1 MDENFHKDKN
11 QRYDKMFTK
20 YFMGGG
26 DFHVGKLTP
35 IPQGKKKKLNP
46 EKIISQVKCK
56 RNRKDDKKID

>member
-35 IPQGKKKKLNP
+35 IPQGKKKI
-46 EKIISQVKCK
+46 EY
-56 RNRKDDKKID
+56 RKNYLLGKM

>member
-20 YFMGGG
+20 YFMGWGR
-26 DFHVGKLTP
+26 FSCGKIDP
-35 IPQGKKKKLNP
+35 HPPRKKKKLNP

>member
-35 IPQGKKKKLNP
+35 IPQGKKKKI
-46 EKIISQVKCK
+46 ES
-56 RNRKDDKKID
+56 RKNYLLGKM